1 MGGSCVIMFACRAL
15 EASWRLSAFPAMIP
29 WYDSYTGGMGD
40 EHRGVGYSYSLGRV
54 GSRLRRALL
63 PPRKLGYA
71 WADRGWGGEVAHTVF
86 PVGPHTS
93 YVLWRSRCVG
103 WYSCSRSTRSRGTG
117 MRDDRAGRGGV
128 GSMNATSTVRS
139 GDISLC

>member
-103 WYSCSRSTRSRGTG
+103 GIRVPARLGAAARVCETT
-117 MRDDRAGRGGV
+117 GRGV
-128 GSMNATSTVRS
+128 AASVA
-139 GDISLC
+139 